1 MARNIL
7 IFADGTGNEG
17 GLLPDESRT
26 NVYKL
31 FRATRIGP
39 DSPID
44 PAKQIAFYIPGVGT
58 SLPGELQSRRKR
70 LWRGILQA
78 VGGGL
83 TRRIIDGYVAIISV
97 WQPGDRIYLF
107 GFSRGAYTARCIA
120 NVLECVGIPTKQ
132 ADGQTLSLEPSAL
145 RKLATEGVRCRYVRG
160 LPIRDEN
167 LRDSLS
173 ACFRKRYACAVGG
186 QPVGAIPYFIG
197 VWDTVAALGWNHF
210 LISWLVQKIRRSSHP
225 YDMHFPRDVPF
236 ARHAMAIDEYRKDFV
251 RVPWGGSGT
260 VSYDDIEGLQRFDQV
275 WFAGNHSDIGGS
287 YPENE
292 SRLSDISLEWMAEL
306 VSKKLPEYARVH
318 IQSDRL
324 RCFPSSDGMMHD
336 ELMVGVGRHHLHF
349 FARGDRLVD
358 SGGTLHPTV
367 IDRLKM
373 KSVRNYVGF
382 GEYRPTSLRE
392 HPKAKPYYNNHQS
405 LGDNHRA

>member
-1 MARNIL
+1 
-7 IFADGTGNEG
+7 
-17 GLLPDESRT
+17 
-26 NVYKL
+26 
-31 FRATRIGP
+31 RIGP

-107 GFSRGAYTARCIA
+107 VFSRGAYTARCIA
-120 NVLECVGIPTKQ
+120 NVLECVGIPTRQ

-225 YDMHFPRDVPF
+225 
-236 ARHAMAIDEYRKDFV
+236 
-251 RVPWGGSGT
+251 
-260 VSYDDIEGLQRFDQV
+260 
-275 WFAGNHSDIGGS
+275 
-287 YPENE
+287 
-292 SRLSDISLEWMAEL
+292 
-306 VSKKLPEYARVH
+306 
-318 IQSDRL
+318 
-324 RCFPSSDGMMHD
+324 
-336 ELMVGVGRHHLHF
+336 
-349 FARGDRLVD
+349 
-358 SGGTLHPTV
+358 
-367 IDRLKM
+367 
-373 KSVRNYVGF
+373 
-382 GEYRPTSLRE
+382 
-392 HPKAKPYYNNHQS
+392 
-405 LGDNHRA
+405 